1 MKSKKTSGGVR
12 KRTKVRDVVR
22 RRRMMEK
29 KGRCGVHNWTDEQI
43 IDFFLS
49 SNTSLMRILPLW
61 DDERDSMGA
70 GNYAAVYPKKINL

>member
-29 KGRCGVHNWTDEQI
+29 KGRCGVHN
-43 IDFFLS
+43 
-49 SNTSLMRILPLW
+49 
-61 DDERDSMGA
+61 
-70 GNYAAVYPKKINL
+70 